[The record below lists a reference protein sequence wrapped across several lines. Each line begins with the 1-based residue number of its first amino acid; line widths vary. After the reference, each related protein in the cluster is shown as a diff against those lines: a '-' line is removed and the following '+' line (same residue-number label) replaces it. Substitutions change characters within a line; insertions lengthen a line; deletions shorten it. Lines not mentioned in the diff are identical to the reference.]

1 MNSKVYDFRSLSRQF
16 KVSIERIR
24 AIVLQKELEIDLEKK
39 GFVVSKDYISGI
51 ESNLECVN
59 ILEVA
64 GDVQNYEKKQLP
76 FRPIFSCV
84 PEGRGFNLNDAKKV
98 IKSTGID
105 IKTESISDSFTKS
118 IMPAESN
125 STEIFEESIFE
136 SSRYKHIFVDLKK
149 RKSGKAS
156 IIVRDRDGTLR
167 TPSREE
173 NEYAALKTWNRN
185 APKFLHNN

>member
-59 ILEVA
+59 ISEVA

-98 IKSTGID
+98 VKSTRID
-105 IKTESISDSFTKS
+105 IKAESISDSFTKS

-125 STEIFEESIFE
+125 STEIFENSIFE
-136 SSRYKHIFVDLKK
+136 NS
-149 RKSGKAS
+149 
-156 IIVRDRDGTLR
+156 
-167 TPSREE
+167 
-173 NEYAALKTWNRN
+173 
-185 APKFLHNN
+185 